1 MGQAQL
7 PPQQPANPTFAK
19 NLGRVGVGLA
29 IAFTAASLGAF
40 WYGRYF
46 LNEQLSPLLQTE
58 LGKALKRPL
67 QLGRVERVGFSSIR
81 FGKSLIPPTDKEA
94 NFLAVEAL
102 EVKVDLWNYA
112 INRQIG
118 VDAIAEQPQLFLKQD
133 VTGLL
138 QLPKITPPEKQTK
151 DGFVDLRTVTFN
163 DAQLTIQTIA
173 KGELVSLSQVQIDSN
188 WRIVNLNDQ
197 SVKMNGKGHITLP
210 NLAAIAAPP
219 NPEQLK
225 KAIEVA
231 NADKDSNKGNMSF
244 AIDWDLTRGQG
255 KINVQSQDLQIAS
268 VQGLAVNSPLE
279 IKQGKLDA
287 EATITVSADE
297 VTPTDTIASDSLLG
311 ANKIAITA
319 KLTDG
324 AVKLPQLLKPITKIG
339 GQLNFD
345 GTNATLKEFSA
356 EYGLLKGTIDGS
368 FNQQKGFNLNFS
380 TIALD
385 LAQALES
392 FEIPT
397 PVPIAGEFQL
407 NGKLTGTTAKPAL
420 TLNITTPKTVSFD
433 RVVVDRFL
441 ATIELKDLNT
451 LQIKKL
457 QASSTGSTITGEG
470 QIKLPQKNVPAEIV
484 FNTNVVG
491 VAEDFIKLY
500 GAKLPIAIGQITS
513 SLQITGYLA
522 NPKILAQIEAPNAT
536 YPARGEV
543 FLADG
548 LATIRNTKVRFP
560 IGEVGLAGTYNVT
573 SGAWKTQLNS
583 NGIPLSAL
591 MFKQKGIIEGLI
603 NLRSDRGGF
612 ALSDIIADG
621 NFSLPEGLVEVP
633 DAIAGNFTW
642 DGKNLLIPSLQ
653 VGNYLTANGKIDLAF
668 ENASNQLPT
677 GIAGINLDLISRNVN
692 LNRLASLSEVIPPQ
706 ATGLFNFRGNLSGAI
721 DRLKIAG
728 ALQLEQV
735 ELATFGSSLAKQ
747 GITIPSRGILNFDGS
762 INGDL
767 LDPKLAGNLRV
778 ANLKINQVE
787 LDNLTFIGIMDGFTK
802 IPQAA
807 GDLLLAGLR
816 VDKLAFDPRLE
827 GKLNFNGNQGLNV
840 DLRGKRDR
848 LTARLDNGF
857 RPIDFTVNLGEATAV
872 GKRLENN
879 SQRLQVAIANLPLPL
894 LAAFTGQNDVGGK
907 VSSNLVVDFT
917 NNPTAIGEITVEK
930 PRFGRVLGERA
941 IAKLSYSNGVLDISN
956 GSLIVRQSEL
966 DNEYKFRFAY
976 NPKIDQQITGA
987 IEIVQGRMQ
996 DIFGTLQWANIIDAS
1011 QVFNLTKTNAE
1022 DLLPLEAIKL
1032 FGEPLYKQLAY
1043 LTQLNVRQEQQETV
1057 NLARNF
1063 NLPPLTDFY
1072 GDIKGSV
1079 EFGLNKNGEI
1089 SLGVDLVGKKFEY
1102 GKFAIDDIQ
1111 LKGSYNNGL
1120 FSIAKANLQS
1130 DQSYGRITNAKIK
1143 IGSGGNILSRIR
1155 EQNVKIEVND
1165 FPIESLKSLPFFS
1178 FFPSGLEGKIKGNIA
1193 IIGTN
1198 LFDTKVDGKLTLIDG
1213 SVNRQPIEFLAVN
1226 FNYANLKVN
1235 FDTNVK
1241 IADKDVVLASG
1252 DYGLLFNNFN
1262 VKLNVKND
1270 GLTLI
1275 NIFNESVNW
1284 IDGLGAINLTANGTL
1299 KAPKIEGNIT
1309 MDKAKVRIAGL
1320 PGDFTDVKGTIN
1332 FTSDRLISDITGI
1345 FSEGKL
1351 ALKGILAISNPNLLV
1366 EGSPDYEQAL
1376 TINADKLKLNIRDIS
1391 SDNFNSRVIVLG
1403 SLLAP
1408 RLTGEVSLGE
1418 GRLVIGNDADPNS
1431 APPTSASSNLG
1442 DVMLDRLAV
1451 KLQNMQVTRFPVFNF
1466 LGEGTLIVNGSLLKP
1481 EPEGKI
1487 NITRGQFN
1495 AISARFRLD
1504 RAYENFVEFRPSQ
1517 GLNPTL
1523 NVRVAGAVAEI
1534 TRVPISSNRPNDLFS
1549 PNEVPVS
1556 NLGAQRTLRVQAS
1569 VMGTALAPDIRLSS
1583 SPPRSQA
1590 EIIALIGGGVL
1601 QQQSGSDPSSAL
1613 ATFAGGTVL
1622 NFLQDAIGDALN
1634 LAEFNLS
1641 PVTTTTEGSKTGGLG
1656 LSAEA
1661 AIDISNSFSIA
1672 LQRVINDSTQPTN
1685 FSIRYRLDPNILL
1698 RGNYSSNN
1706 NLGISIE
1713 YENRF

>member
-1 MGQAQL
+1 VEQAQL
-7 PPQQPANPTFAK
+7 PPQQPANSTFVK

-29 IAFTAASLGAF
+29 IAFTATSLGAF

-67 QLGRVERVGFSSIR
+67 QLGKVERVGLSSIR

-118 VDAIAEQPQLFLKQD
+118 VDAIAEQPQIFLKQD
-133 VTGLL
+133 ATGFLE
-138 QLPKITPPEKQTK
+138 LPKLTPPEKQTQ

-188 WRIVNLNDQ
+188 WKIVKLNDQ

-231 NADKDSNKGNMSF
+231 NADKDGNKGNMSF

-255 KINVQSQDLQIAS
+255 AVDIQSQEIQIAAL
-268 VQGLAVNSPLE
+268 QGFAVNSPVE
-279 IKQGKLDA
+279 IEKGKLDVEAKVSIIA
-287 EATITVSADE
+287 EKE
-297 VTPTDTIASDSLLG
+297 TPNIVIS
-311 ANKIAITA
+311 A
-319 KLTDG
+319 KLSDG
-324 AVKLPQLLKPITKIG
+324 AIKSAQLPKPITEIA
-339 GQLNFD
+339 GQFNFD
-345 GTNATLKEFSA
+345 GTTATLKGFSA
-356 EYGLLKGTIDGS
+356 QLDFFKASLDGTFS
-368 FNQQKGFNLNFS
+368 QQKGFELNFAS
-380 TIALD
+380 SSID
-385 LAQALES
+385 LAKGIES
-392 FEIPT
+392 FKVK
-397 PVPIAGEFQL
+397 VPIAIAGEVKL
-407 NGKLTGTTAKPAL
+407 NGKFTGTVEKPSL
-420 TLNITTPKTVSFD
+420 SLNLTTPKALSFD
-433 RVVVDRFL
+433 RVTVDKFL
-441 ATIELKDLNT
+441 ATVELKDLNT
-451 LQIKKL
+451 VLIKTL
-457 QASSTGSTITGEG
+457 QASSTGSSITGEG
-470 QIKLPQKNVPAEIV
+470 QIKLPQKNTPAEIV
-484 FNTNVVG
+484 LNANVVG

-513 SLQITGYLA
+513 SLKITGSLG
-522 NPKILAQIEAPNAT
+522 NPQILAKIEAPKAA
-536 YPARGEV
+536 YPAQGEV
-543 FLADG
+543 FLSDG
-548 LATIRNTKVRFP
+548 LATIRNTKVKFP
-560 IGEVGLAGTYNVT
+560 IGEVGLAGTYNVA

-591 MFKQKGIIEGLI
+591 LLKQKGILQGLI

-612 ALSDIIADG
+612 ALGDIIADG
-621 NFSLPEGLVEVP
+621 NISLPEGLIEVP
-633 DAIAGNFTW
+633 DAIAANFTW
-642 DGKNLLIPSLQ
+642 DGKNLLIPNLQ
-653 VGNYLTANGKIDLAF
+653 VGNYLTANGKVDLAF
-668 ENASNQLPT
+668 GNASDQLPT

-692 LNRLASLSEVIPPQ
+692 LNRLASLSEVISPQ
-706 ATGLFNFRGNLSGAI
+706 AAGIFNFRGNLSGAI
-721 DRLKIAG
+721 DSLKIAG

-735 ELATFGSSLAKQ
+735 ELASFGSSLAKR
-747 GITIPSRGILNFDGS
+747 GITIPSKGLLNFDGS

-767 LDPKLAGNLRV
+767 IDPKLAGNLRV
-778 ANLKINQVE
+778 ANLKINQIE
-787 LDNLTFIGIMDGFTK
+787 LDSLTFNGIMDGFTK
-802 IPQAA
+802 IPQVA
-807 GDLLLAGLR
+807 GDLVLAGLK
-816 VDKLAFDPRLE
+816 VDKIASDKRRLE

-840 DLRGKRDR
+840 DLRGKSDR
-848 LTARLDNGF
+848 LSARLDNAF
-857 RPIDFTVNLGEATAV
+857 RPIDFNVSLSNEKLGSATAI

-879 SQRLQVAIANLPLPL
+879 PRRLQVTIANLSLSL
-894 LAAFTGQNDVGGK
+894 LSSFAGQNDVGGK
-907 VSSNLVVDFT
+907 ISSNLVVDFT
-917 NNPTAIGEITVEK
+917 NNPTAIGEVTVEK
-930 PRFGRVLGERA
+930 PRFGRVLGESA
-941 IAKLSYSNGVLDISN
+941 TAKVSYNNGVFDISN
-956 GSLIVRQSEL
+956 GNLLIRQPESN
-966 DNEYKFRFAY
+966 NEYKFRLAY
-976 NPKIDQQITGA
+976 NPNVDQQITGA
-987 IEIVQGRMQ
+987 IEIVQGKMQ
-996 DIFGTLQWANIIDAS
+996 DIFATLQWANIIDAS
-1011 QVFNLTKTNAE
+1011 QVFNLAKTNAE
-1022 DLLPLEAIKL
+1022 DLRPLEAIKL
-1032 FGEPLYKQLAY
+1032 LGEPLYKQLAY
-1043 LTQLNVRQEQQETV
+1043 LTQINVRQEQQETV

-1063 NLPPLTDFY
+1063 NLPPLTDFR

-1079 EFGLNKNGEI
+1079 EFGLNKKGQI
-1089 SLGVDLVGKKFEY
+1089 SLGLDLIGKKFEY
-1102 GKFAIDDIQ
+1102 GKFAIDDVQ
-1111 LKGSYNNGL
+1111 LKGTYDNEI
-1120 FSIAKANLQS
+1120 FTIAKANLQS
-1130 DQSYGRITNAKIK
+1130 EQSYGRITNAKIK
-1143 IGSGGNILSRIR
+1143 IASGGTIIDRIR
-1155 EQNVKIEVND
+1155 EQNIKIEVND
-1165 FPIESLKSLPFFS
+1165 FPIQSLKSLPFFS
-1178 FFPSGLEGKIKGNIA
+1178 LFPSGIEGKVKGNIA
-1193 IIGTN
+1193 IIGNN
-1198 LFDTKVDGKLTLIDG
+1198 LFNTKIDAKMSLTDG
-1213 SVNRQPIEFLAVN
+1213 SINRQPIEFLAVN
-1226 FNYANLKVN
+1226 FNYADFKLN

-1252 DYGLLFNNFN
+1252 DFGILGFN
-1262 VKLNVKND
+1262 VKLNVKNA

-1275 NIFNESVNW
+1275 NIFNQPVNW
-1284 IDGLGAINLTANGTL
+1284 IDGLGDINLTANGTL
-1299 KAPKIEGNIT
+1299 KDPKIAGKIT
-1309 MDKAKVRIAGL
+1309 VDKAKVRVSGL
-1320 PGDFTDVKGTIN
+1320 PGDFTDVKGSVD
-1332 FTSDRLISDITGI
+1332 FTSDRLISDVTGL

-1351 ALKGILAISNPNLLV
+1351 ALKGILALSNPNLLV
-1366 EGSPDYEQAL
+1366 EGSPDYQQAL

-1391 SDNFNSRVIVLG
+1391 SDNFNSRIIVLG
-1403 SLLAP
+1403 SLLKP
-1408 RLTGEVSLGE
+1408 KLTGEVSLGE

-1431 APPTSASSNLG
+1431 AATTSASSDLG
-1442 DVMLDRLAV
+1442 DVILDRLAV

-1466 LGEGTLIVNGSLLKP
+1466 LGEGTLIVNGTLLKP

-1504 RAYENFVEFRPSQ
+1504 RAYENFVEFQPSQ

-1556 NLGAQRTLRVQAS
+1556 SLGAQRTLRVQAS

-1601 QQQSGSDPSSAL
+1601 QQQGSSDPSSAL
-1613 ATFAGGTVL
+1613 ATFAGGTIL
-1622 NFLQDAIGDALN
+1622 NFLQDAIGDALS

-1641 PVTTTTEGSKTGGLG
+1641 PVTTTTEGSKTGTLG

-1661 AIDISNSFSIA
+1661 AVDISNNFSIA

-1698 RGNYSSNN
+1698 RGNYSSTN

>member
-1 MGQAQL
+1 MEQAQL
-7 PPQQPANPTFAK
+7 PPQQPANSTFVK

-29 IAFTAASLGAF
+29 IAFTATSLGAF

-67 QLGRVERVGFSSIR
+67 QLGKVERVGLSSIR

-118 VDAIAEQPQLFLKQD
+118 VDAIAEQPQIFLKQD
-133 VTGLL
+133 ATGFLE
-138 QLPKITPPEKQTK
+138 LPKLTPPEKQTQ

-188 WRIVNLNDQ
+188 WKIVKLNDQ

-231 NADKDSNKGNMSF
+231 NADKDGNKGNMSF

-255 KINVQSQDLQIAS
+255 AVDIQSQEIQIAAL
-268 VQGLAVNSPLE
+268 QGFAVNSPVE
-279 IKQGKLDA
+279 IEKGKLDVEAKVSIIA
-287 EATITVSADE
+287 EKE
-297 VTPTDTIASDSLLG
+297 TPNIVIS
-311 ANKIAITA
+311 A
-319 KLTDG
+319 KLSDG
-324 AVKLPQLLKPITKIG
+324 AIKSAQLPKPITEIA
-339 GQLNFD
+339 GQFNFD
-345 GTNATLKEFSA
+345 GTTATLKGFSA
-356 EYGLLKGTIDGS
+356 QLDFFKASLDGTFS
-368 FNQQKGFNLNFS
+368 QQKGFELNFAS
-380 TIALD
+380 SSID
-385 LAQALES
+385 LAKGIES
-392 FEIPT
+392 FKVK
-397 PVPIAGEFQL
+397 VPIAIAGEVKL
-407 NGKLTGTTAKPAL
+407 NGKFTGTVEKPSL
-420 TLNITTPKTVSFD
+420 SLNLTTPKALSFD
-433 RVVVDRFL
+433 RVTVDKFL
-441 ATIELKDLNT
+441 ATVELKDLNT
-451 LQIKKL
+451 VLIKTL
-457 QASSTGSTITGEG
+457 QASSTGSSITGEG
-470 QIKLPQKNVPAEIV
+470 QIKLPQKNTPAEIV
-484 FNTNVVG
+484 LNANVVG

-513 SLQITGYLA
+513 SLKITGSLG
-522 NPKILAQIEAPNAT
+522 NPQILAKIEAPKAA
-536 YPARGEV
+536 YPAQGEV
-543 FLADG
+543 FLSDG
-548 LATIRNTKVRFP
+548 LATIRNTKVKFP
-560 IGEVGLAGTYNVT
+560 IGEVGLAGTYNVA

-591 MFKQKGIIEGLI
+591 LLKQKGILQGLI

-612 ALSDIIADG
+612 ALGDIIADG
-621 NFSLPEGLVEVP
+621 NISLPEGLIEVP
-633 DAIAGNFTW
+633 DAIAANFTW
-642 DGKNLLIPSLQ
+642 DGKNLLIPNLQ
-653 VGNYLTANGKIDLAF
+653 VGNYLTANGKVDLAF
-668 ENASNQLPT
+668 GNASDQLPT

-692 LNRLASLSEVIPPQ
+692 LNRLASLSEVISPQ
-706 ATGLFNFRGNLSGAI
+706 AAGIFNFRGNLSGAI
-721 DRLKIAG
+721 DSLKIAG

-735 ELATFGSSLAKQ
+735 ELASFGSSLAKR
-747 GITIPSRGILNFDGS
+747 GITIPSKGLLNFDGS

-767 LDPKLAGNLRV
+767 IDPKLAGNLRV
-778 ANLKINQVE
+778 ANLKINQIE
-787 LDNLTFIGIMDGFTK
+787 LDSLTFNGIMDGFTK
-802 IPQAA
+802 IPQVA
-807 GDLLLAGLR
+807 GDLVLAGLK
-816 VDKLAFDPRLE
+816 VDKIASDKRRLE

-840 DLRGKRDR
+840 DLRGKSDR
-848 LTARLDNGF
+848 LSARLDNAF
-857 RPIDFTVNLGEATAV
+857 RPIDFNVSLSNEKLGSATAI

-879 SQRLQVAIANLPLPL
+879 PRRLQVTIANLSLSL
-894 LAAFTGQNDVGGK
+894 LSSFAGQNDVGGK
-907 VSSNLVVDFT
+907 ISSNLVVDFT
-917 NNPTAIGEITVEK
+917 NNPTAIGEVTVEK
-930 PRFGRVLGERA
+930 PRFGRVLGESA
-941 IAKLSYSNGVLDISN
+941 TAKVSYNNGVFDISN
-956 GSLIVRQSEL
+956 GNLLIRQPESN
-966 DNEYKFRFAY
+966 NEYKFRLAY
-976 NPKIDQQITGA
+976 NPNVDQQITGA
-987 IEIVQGRMQ
+987 IEIVQGKMQ
-996 DIFGTLQWANIIDAS
+996 DIFATLQWANIIDAS
-1011 QVFNLTKTNAE
+1011 QVFNLAKTNAE
-1022 DLLPLEAIKL
+1022 DLRPLEAIKL
-1032 FGEPLYKQLAY
+1032 LGEPLYKQLAY
-1043 LTQLNVRQEQQETV
+1043 LTQINVRQEQQETV

-1063 NLPPLTDFY
+1063 NLPPLTDFR

-1079 EFGLNKNGEI
+1079 EFGLNKKGQI
-1089 SLGVDLVGKKFEY
+1089 SLGLDLIGKKFEY
-1102 GKFAIDDIQ
+1102 GKFAIDDVQ
-1111 LKGSYNNGL
+1111 LKGTYDNEI
-1120 FSIAKANLQS
+1120 FTIAKANLQS
-1130 DQSYGRITNAKIK
+1130 EQSYGRITNAKIK
-1143 IGSGGNILSRIR
+1143 IASGGTIIDRIR
-1155 EQNVKIEVND
+1155 EQNIKIEVND
-1165 FPIESLKSLPFFS
+1165 FPIQSLKSLPFFS
-1178 FFPSGLEGKIKGNIA
+1178 LFPSGIEGKVKGNIA
-1193 IIGTN
+1193 IIGNN
-1198 LFDTKVDGKLTLIDG
+1198 LFNTKIDAKMSLTDG
-1213 SVNRQPIEFLAVN
+1213 SINRQPIEFLAVN
-1226 FNYANLKVN
+1226 FNYADFKLN

-1252 DYGLLFNNFN
+1252 DFGILGFN
-1262 VKLNVKND
+1262 VKLNVKNA

-1275 NIFNESVNW
+1275 NIFNQPVNW
-1284 IDGLGAINLTANGTL
+1284 IDGLGDINLTANGTL
-1299 KAPKIEGNIT
+1299 KDPKIAGKIT
-1309 MDKAKVRIAGL
+1309 VDKAKVRVSGL
-1320 PGDFTDVKGTIN
+1320 PGDFTDVKGSVD
-1332 FTSDRLISDITGI
+1332 FTSDRLISDVTGL

-1351 ALKGILAISNPNLLV
+1351 ALKGILALSNPNLLV
-1366 EGSPDYEQAL
+1366 EGSPDYQQAL

-1391 SDNFNSRVIVLG
+1391 SDNFNSRIIVLG
-1403 SLLAP
+1403 SLLKP
-1408 RLTGEVSLGE
+1408 KLTGEVSLGE

-1431 APPTSASSNLG
+1431 AATTSASSDLG
-1442 DVMLDRLAV
+1442 DVILDRLAV

-1466 LGEGTLIVNGSLLKP
+1466 LGEGTLIVNGTLLKP

-1504 RAYENFVEFRPSQ
+1504 RAYENFVEFQPSQ

-1556 NLGAQRTLRVQAS
+1556 SLGAQRTLRVQAS

-1601 QQQSGSDPSSAL
+1601 QQQGSSDPSSAL
-1613 ATFAGGTVL
+1613 ATFAGGTIL
-1622 NFLQDAIGDALN
+1622 NFLQDAIGDALS

-1641 PVTTTTEGSKTGGLG
+1641 PVTTTTEGSKTGTLG

-1661 AIDISNSFSIA
+1661 AVDISNNFSIA

-1698 RGNYSSNN
+1698 RGNYSSTN